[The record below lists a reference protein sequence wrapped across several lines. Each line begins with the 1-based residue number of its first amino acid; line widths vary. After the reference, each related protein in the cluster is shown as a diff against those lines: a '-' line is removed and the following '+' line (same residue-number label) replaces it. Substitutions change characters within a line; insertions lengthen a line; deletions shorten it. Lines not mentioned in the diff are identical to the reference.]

1 MIDSSKWDII
11 EAGLGCARKRF
22 DFIKEGEEQFIHHA
36 KLIKLRC
43 CSNYHGF

>member
-22 DFIKEGEEQFIHHA
+22 DFIKEGEKSSLFIT
-36 KLIKLRC
+36 L
-43 CSNYHGF
+43 N